1 MNSNK
6 LHGIIFALIA
16 AICNSSIGIFSVK
29 LFQAGLTANEIAF
42 YKCLVGFL
50 IIGLTL
56 AIARRW
62 KTAFYFIKTRW
73 RAGLVCAFFGFFI
86 PYHFETEAYIN
97 DNVSSVVFVLFG
109 SSTVFLFILSAL
121 VEKRFFSVQEIMATC
136 LSLFGLYLIFSQ
148 GQGIRIGLSKGL
160 FFACIAGIGYGTFL
174 FLTKKLNFGA
184 GLSRIF
190 SLLFFGSL
198 YLSLPFAST
207 IHPVELGINDFLFI
221 ICLTVLPTIGGFW
234 FTTKALTMVSSQ
246 SVQLVELSEPM
257 FAVIF
262 SRLFLGQYTTDLQYL
277 GGCLIFFA
285 ILFYECP
292 FTTRLSRKKSH

>member
-148 GQGIRIGLSKGL
+148 GQGIRI
-160 FFACIAGIGYGTFL
+160 
-174 FLTKKLNFGA
+174 
-184 GLSRIF
+184 
-190 SLLFFGSL
+190 
-198 YLSLPFAST
+198 
-207 IHPVELGINDFLFI
+207 
-221 ICLTVLPTIGGFW
+221 
-234 FTTKALTMVSSQ
+234 
-246 SVQLVELSEPM
+246 
-257 FAVIF
+257 
-262 SRLFLGQYTTDLQYL
+262 
-277 GGCLIFFA
+277 
-285 ILFYECP
+285 
-292 FTTRLSRKKSH
+292 